1 MVSEQVVSEKV
12 VSEVSNQVA
21 SEVSVVSDQNSEVS
35 EPDSARNLFQ
45 FSDSRNL
52 QFYVFCSDSV
62 VRSATGSETT
72 TAGPVVDSETAAAG
86 PVVDSETTSGPV
98 IDSG

>member
-1 MVSEQVVSEKV
+1 MVSEKV
-12 VSEVSNQVA
+12 VSEVSNQLA
-21 SEVSVVSDQNSEVS
+21 SEVSEQVVSDQNSEVS

-98 IDSG
+98 MDSG